1 MTRDEAGTLLRT
13 YTTQP
18 HLIKHSLAV
27 EAALRGYARRLGED
41 EELWAVTGL
50 LHDFDYEMHPEP
62 HQHPALGK
70 PILEEQGVPDA
81 AIHAIQSHADYLG
94 IPRISA
100 LDKALYA
107 VDELSGFVMAVAM
120 VRPSR
125 SLHDVDVRAVKK
137 KLKDKAFARAV
148 SREEIQHGAED
159 LGVALDDHIGH
170 VVESL
175 RTIAPE
181 LELDGTNAERTSSG
195 S

>member
-1 MTRDEAGTLLRT
+1 MTRDEADALLRQ

-27 EAALRGYARRLGED
+27 EAALRGYARRFGED
-41 EELWAVTGL
+41 EELWGVTGL

-70 PILEEQGVPDA
+70 AILQERGVPEA
-81 AIHAIQSHADYLG
+81 AIYAIQSHADYLG
-94 IPRISA
+94 IPRSHP

-125 SLHDVDVRAVKK
+125 SLHEVDVRAVRKK
-137 KLKDKAFARAV
+137 MKDKAFARAV
-148 SREEIQHGAED
+148 SREDIQHGAED
-159 LGVALDDHIGH
+159 LGVPLDEHITH
-170 VVESL
+170 VVTSL
-175 RTIAPE
+175 RGIAPD
-181 LELDGTNAERTSSG
+181 LGLDGASATD
-195 S
+195 